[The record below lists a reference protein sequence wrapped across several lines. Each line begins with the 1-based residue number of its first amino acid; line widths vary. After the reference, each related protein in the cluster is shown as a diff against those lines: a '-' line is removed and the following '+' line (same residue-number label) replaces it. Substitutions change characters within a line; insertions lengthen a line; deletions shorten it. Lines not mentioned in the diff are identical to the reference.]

1 MADMVLIV
9 SYFSILLGFG
19 VIIANLMKKI
29 KIPDTFLLLLV
40 GLLCG
45 PTLWKSGFV
54 ARYIDF
60 IIVDVSKMSVVP
72 DFLRTLALVLI
83 VFVGSFNL
91 NFSELKRFSDISV
104 NLAFSL
110 VILNTI
116 LIGIAGKLI
125 FGFSWLTAFLIGAIV
140 SGTDASV
147 IFTFEESLKK
157 HRDALTIVKVESILN
172 SPLSVLIPLLLLDLI
187 NLSPG
192 KTLAPGV
199 YISQFWQM
207 IAAGIGSGVVIGL
220 AITKALSRML
230 REYSALLISSIAFL
244 TFGLAES
251 IGGSGMLA
259 VAVAGF
265 IIGNLAIEHREKVI
279 EFQSE
284 FSELLRISVFT
295 LLGAQV
301 FLDLN
306 PLLLIAEFLFAAF
319 VFVLRPLI
327 VSYLAKS
334 KSEELGYE
342 GFAILKFSAPRG
354 ISAAAVVPIVSAAL
368 ANNAVMDIVFMVIF
382 FTVLLS
388 SLAANL
394 IASGKARSMSES
406 YDKIKAMLFG
416 RKSEVEK
423 SEKEKKEAGI
433 DEP

>member
-1 MADMVLIV
+1 MA
-9 SYFSILLGFG
+9 
-19 VIIANLMKKI
+19 A
-29 KIPDTFLLLLV
+29 
-40 GLLCG
+40 
-45 PTLWKSGFV
+45 
-54 ARYIDF
+54 
-60 IIVDVSKMSVVP
+60 
-72 DFLRTLALVLI
+72 
-83 VFVGSFNL
+83 
-91 NFSELKRFSDISV
+91 
-104 NLAFSL
+104 
-110 VILNTI
+110 
-116 LIGIAGKLI
+116 KLI

-147 IFTFEESLKK
+147 IFTFEDSLKNY
-157 HRDALTIVKVESILN
+157 RDALTIVKVESILN

-187 NLSPG
+187 NLSPE

-220 AITKALSRML
+220 AITKALSKML

-319 VFVLRPLI
+319 VFILRPIL
-327 VSYLAKS
+327 VSYIARGKS
-334 KSEELGYE
+334 DELGYE
-342 GFAILKFSAPRG
+342 GFAILRFAAPRG

-368 ANNAVMDIVFMVIF
+368 VNNMVLDIVFMVIF

-394 IASGKARSMSES
+394 IAGGKARAMSEK
-406 YDKIKAMLFG
+406 YDKIKGMLLG
-416 RKSEVEK
+416 RKIEAEK
-423 SEKEKKEAGI
+423 SEEEEKETA
-433 DEP
+433 DNEPSPEINTNRES